1 MDASERKYDL
11 ESFLTVI
18 LEEVVKADL
27 TMHDRQ
33 LDAWKQFS
41 EYKPRGEL
49 INDDIDEGWAQQRY
63 LTLDEVKFKFYVRLV
78 PQNFFKR
85 IKQGL
90 KYIFGKYNPQ
100 AFQPSEFI
108 ITESENPDSIEV
120 TITVKQEEKGKMK
133 ISYQPVDAETKKI
146 FMTSPFLQKN

>member
-1 MDASERKYDL
+1 MDASEKKYDL

-18 LEEVVKADL
+18 LEEVIKADM
-27 TMHDRQ
+27 TMQDRQ

-41 EYKPRGEL
+41 EFKPRGEF

-85 IKQGL
+85 MKQGL
-90 KYIFGKYNPQ
+90 KYIIGKYNPQ

-120 TITVKQEEKGKMK
+120 SITVKQEEKGKMK

-146 FMTSPFLQKN
+146 FMTSPFLQMN

>member
-18 LEEVVKADL
+18 LEEVVKADM
-27 TMHDRQ
+27 TMQDRQ

-63 LTLDEVKFKFYVRLV
+63 LTLNEVKFKFYVRLV
-78 PQNFFKR
+78 PQNFVIR
-85 IKQGL
+85 MKQGL
-90 KYIFGKYNPQ
+90 KYIFGKYHPQ
-100 AFQPSEFI
+100 AFQPSEFV